1 MSSAGT
7 RDTDGPVT
15 DGQAEAARVRELRAR
30 SGLSQEQ
37 LAARLGVSPVT
48 VSRWENGRSGM
59 SAAARQRLRQL
70 EQADPARP
78 TQAGAPQ
85 AGALPVPPSSF
96 VGRES
101 EIAALTALLAAS
113 RLVSLIGP
121 GGAGKTRLALEVLRR
136 RPADNAR
143 VVFAAMDQLSDP
155 ALVDARVATALGIR
169 DLPGVPAAAAITE
182 SLTAQ
187 PALLVLDGAEHV
199 LTGVAALVQR
209 VLAGAGARLPRP
221 GCGAGRRGR
230 QRRGAAVRRPRGRAR
245 AGFRRH

>member
-1 MSSAGT
+1 MGRQRRA
-7 RDTDGPVT
+7 
-15 DGQAEAARVRELRAR
+15 AARGWAPGPGRA
-30 SGLSQEQ
+30 
-37 LAARLGVSPVT
+37 GVSPVT

-59 SAAARQRLRQL
+59 SAAARRRLRQL

-78 TQAGAPQ
+78 PQTGAAPQ
-85 AGALPVPPSSF
+85 AGAPPVPPSSF

-155 ALVDARVATALGIR
+155 ALVDARVAK
-169 DLPGVPAAAAITE
+169 
-182 SLTAQ
+182 
-187 PALLVLDGAEHV
+187 
-199 LTGVAALVQR
+199 
-209 VLAGAGARLPRP
+209 
-221 GCGAGRRGR
+221 
-230 QRRGAAVRRPRGRAR
+230 
-245 AGFRRH
+245 